1 MIQFLIFDPYKT
13 IIDIEI
19 ILSQIEHF
27 IESPD
32 LLGTL
37 FFATTL
43 LDTLY
48 IYGSWAL
55 YHFNLTYCT
64 KGLVHWMCHP
74 CWSST
79 HAQKMWFHDDLIWQ
93 SAYCLLFYRGPHTT
107 LRIAWLIIIC
117 HCYTEIFV
125 YKVKKAN
132 WSEFPFST
140 LAFLSA

>member
-1 MIQFLIFDPYKT
+1 MALQWNLIQLLISDPYKT
-13 IIDIEI
+13 IINIEVPF
-19 ILSQIEHF
+19 LQIEHF

-64 KGLVHWMCHP
+64 KG
-74 CWSST
+74 
-79 HAQKMWFHDDLIWQ
+79 
-93 SAYCLLFYRGPHTT
+93 
-107 LRIAWLIIIC
+107 
-117 HCYTEIFV
+117 
-125 YKVKKAN
+125 
-132 WSEFPFST
+132 
-140 LAFLSA
+140 